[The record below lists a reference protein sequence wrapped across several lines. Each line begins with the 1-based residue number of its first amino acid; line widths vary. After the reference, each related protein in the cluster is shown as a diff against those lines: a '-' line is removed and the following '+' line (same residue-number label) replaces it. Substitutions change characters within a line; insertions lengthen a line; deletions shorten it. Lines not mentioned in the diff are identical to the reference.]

1 MILNGY
7 DTTVGQ
13 RFKVKDK
20 VAETLRALQ
29 SSDRLELIDN
39 RGVYAVT
46 HKNDFGLPPFVFPM
60 SLQNYMRQ
68 PVTVFDMRTYLN
80 REGRNINLP
89 EYNVM
94 LLASALQQDLQT
106 GNKTLI
112 KSVRPFTIR
121 AFANALGRKLE
132 RTVQMDIEQR
142 RTLRIILAYYYV
154 CLMED
159 PSSDYKY
166 VAQNAIKASLRYDIN
181 DIRDVIDDLGYLGSL
196 PELLN
201 AITGHTQLFALSKL
215 DMAGLMGVAGSIFF
229 ATSGF
234 KFIVSAAIELPTL
247 FTAMCWG
254 AATQKLY
261 QNTTIG
267 EELNV
272 KQDKSVETFIK
283 QVGFYFQS
291 A

>member
-7 DTTVGQ
+7 DTTVGS

-20 VAETLRALQ
+20 VAETLKALQ
-29 SSDRLELIDN
+29 SSDRLELIDD
-39 RGVYAVT
+39 RGVYAIT

-60 SLQNYMRQ
+60 SLQNYMRK

-94 LLASALQQDLQT
+94 LLAASLQQDLQT

-112 KSVRPFTIR
+112 KSVRPFTIK
-121 AFANALGRKLE
+121 AFANGLGRKLE

-159 PSSDYKY
+159 TSTDYKY
-166 VAQNAIKASLRYDIN
+166 VAQNAIKAALRYDIN
-181 DIRDVIDDLGYLGSL
+181 DIRDVIDDLGYVGSL
-196 PELLN
+196 PELIA
-201 AITGHTQLFALSKL
+201 AITSHPQLFALSKL
-215 DMAGLMGVAGSIFF
+215 DMAGLIAVAGTIFF
-229 ATSGF
+229 STSGF

-272 KQDKSVETFIK
+272 KQDKNVETFIK